1 MIHLKEVSRC
11 YRGRNFQ
18 VDALRGVNLEIPSD
32 QYLSVIGKSGSG
44 KSTLL
49 KILGLLDFDYEGI
62 YTFLDQNLRDASDSV
77 VSKARRNIGYVFQD
91 FRLIARYTIKRNLEI
106 ASTIR
111 MGSCDTEVI
120 EHFLEEVGLADKA
133 YSYPD
138 ELSGGQKQ
146 RAAIARAV
154 LCSPELVIADEPTGA
169 LDRHTSDLI
178 LDLMSRLHDEL
189 KCTIIVVTH
198 DMEVASRAAR
208 TIELIDGEVVNEIF
222 Y

>member
-1 MIHLKEVSRC
+1 MIYMKDVSRS

-18 VDALRGVNLEIPSD
+18 VDALRGISLEIPSG

-49 KILGLLDFDYEGI
+49 KILGLLDFEYEGT
-62 YTFLDQNLRDASDSV
+62 YTFLGQNLREADEV
-77 VSKARRNIGYVFQD
+77 TVSEGRRHIGYVFQD
-91 FRLIARYTIKRNLEI
+91 FQLIERYTIKRNLEI
-106 ASTIR
+106 ASIIR
-111 MGSCDTEVI
+111 GGNRDVEAI
-120 EHFLEEVGLADKA
+120 NYFLEKVGLADKA

-178 LDLMSRLHDEL
+178 LDLMLLVQEEL
-189 KCTIIVVTH
+189 KCTIIIVTH

-208 TIELIDGEVVNEIF
+208 TIELVDGEVVNEIF

>member
-1 MIHLKEVSRC
+1 MIHLKVVSRC

-18 VDALRGVNLEIPSD
+18 VDALRGVNLEIPSN